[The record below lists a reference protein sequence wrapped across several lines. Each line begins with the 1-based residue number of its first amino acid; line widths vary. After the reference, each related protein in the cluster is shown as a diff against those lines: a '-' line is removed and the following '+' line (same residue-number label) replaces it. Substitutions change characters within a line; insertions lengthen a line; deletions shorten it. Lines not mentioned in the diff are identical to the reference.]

1 MIATIQQIQNRLLT
15 PINNNAV
22 LDAINHEN
30 RIRFH
35 AEAVHDK
42 AKASPYYWLFLQWVK
57 DGIKLPADKY
67 SAFVEMCNAPFATNA
82 SVSTIH
88 DEYEKIFSANDA
100 YFNIQLGDEELTQDC
115 LEYIGR
121 NIKLH
126 ELFKTEIFETYKSR
140 PNTLL
145 VIDLPEVQVTPWPE
159 PFIKQI
165 PIGAVRDIEVERNND
180 GTDKVG
186 FLIYRT
192 SDKVFEIDGRKASA
206 ARYVVLDDVS
216 YSVWYENTTASNT
229 QERYIR
235 ESYILHNLEYTPATF
250 IPNDKLYKFDVN
262 PVARK
267 VPLSR
272 SLFDLDWLL
281 WYITSKRCFETF
293 GVWPI
298 ITRPK
303 VDEGSV
309 CTNVE
314 CVNGWIAHK
323 IYNDAEELLD
333 VQDVPC
339 PTCASNK
346 MKQTSLVGPGTVF
359 NQRVPV
365 EGDTGKWI
373 AEVVGFTVPPVDT
386 LEYVAAEIER
396 LEWKIYEDNVG
407 DNNEMLTKQAVNEDQ
422 VQNSTKGKENL
433 FLKIAKDFER
443 AEKFCAE
450 TISKLRYGTNW
461 FVSCE
466 LSYGQQFLLYTI
478 SDVQQMYRDYKSA
491 GLPMHMIAQKRELL
505 SQTEH
510 KNNPYQ
516 RERTRILDRLEP
528 FVDLSLT
535 ECISLQYHL
544 LFPEDFDLKVNFIS
558 LLQDF
563 EDANGDIVEWGAEL
577 EFQTKIVNLKNILK
591 ADGKKFKRAELPR
604 PEQPAKQSAAN

>member
-1 MIATIQQIQNRLLT
+1 MIATAQQIQDRLKT

-88 DEYEKIFSANDA
+88 DEYEKIFSANDS
-100 YFNIQLGDEELTQDC
+100 YFNVALTDEELTQDA

-145 VIDLPEVQVTPWPE
+145 VIDLPSEQVTPWPE

-165 PIGAVRDIEVERNND
+165 PIGAVRDIEVERNSD
-180 GTDKVG
+180 GTDRVG

-192 SDKVFEIDGRKASA
+192 TDKVFEIDGRRASA
-206 ARYVVLDDVS
+206 ARYVVLDDAS
-216 YSVWYENTTASNT
+216 YQVWYESTGSTNTLD
-229 QERYIR
+229 RYIL
-235 ESYILHNLEYTPATF
+235 ESYAAHQLEYTPATF
-250 IPNDKLYKFDVN
+250 IPNDKLYKFDEN

-281 WYITSKRCFETF
+281 WYITAKRCFETF
-293 GVWPI
+293 GVFPI

-303 VDEGSV
+303 VDEGTA

-314 CVNGWIAHK
+314 CVNGWIEHK
-323 IYNDAEELLD
+323 IYDASGATLLD
-333 VQDVPC
+333 IQDVPC
-339 PTCASNK
+339 PTCAANK

-373 AEVVGFTVPPVDT
+373 NEVVAFTVPPVET
-386 LEYVAAEIER
+386 LEYVAAEIDR

-422 VQNSTKGKENL
+422 VRNSTKGKENL

-450 TISKLRYGTNW
+450 TICKLRYGVNF

-478 SDVQQMYRDYKSA
+478 ADLQQMYRDFKSA
-491 GLPMHMIAQKRELL
+491 GLPMHMIGQKRELL
-505 SQTEH
+505 AQTEH

-528 FVDLSLT
+528 FIDLSVS
-535 ECISLQYHL
+535 ECITLQYHL
-544 LFPEDFDLKVNFIS
+544 MFPEDFDLKVNFIT

-563 EDANGDIVEWGAEL
+563 EDANGDIVDWGAEL
-577 EFQTKIVNLKNILK
+577 DFRTKIFKLKNLLK
-591 ADGKKFKRAELPR
+591 EDAKKFKRAQL
-604 PEQPAKQSAAN
+604 PEQFGQPAQQ